1 MRYRVV
7 HITRYLSEN
16 RVSVGFNEAWLR
28 PLVGPGQ
35 ELLRFQLRVS
45 PEPSS
50 QSERTDY
57 FGNTVSVFSFYEGY
71 EQLVVR
77 AESEVCVAPPSVVA
91 GRESEPWE
99 GVRGS
104 LPGLAAT
111 LPAVIELSIGSPR
124 ATASPA
130 IAAYAA
136 ESFPPGRQVL
146 AGALDL
152 CRRVHA
158 DFKYEP
164 GATVVTTPVE
174 EAFDGRRG
182 VCQDFAHI
190 MLAALRSLGLPGA
203 YVSGYLRT
211 QPPPGKPRLVG
222 ADASHA
228 WASVY
233 CGALGWVDLDPTNDV
248 ITGQDH
254 ITVARG
260 RDYGDVPP
268 LRGVFIGGGQHTLEV
283 SVDVEPLK

>member
-7 HITRYLSEN
+7 HITRYLSES
-16 RVSVGFNEAWLR
+16 RISVGFNEAWLR
-28 PLVGPGQ
+28 PQSVPGQ
-35 ELLRFQLRVS
+35 ELLGFQLRVA

-50 QSERTDY
+50 QSERVDY
-57 FGNTVSVFSFYEGY
+57 FGNTVSVFAFYEGY

-77 AESEVCVAPPSVVA
+77 AESEVRVAPLRVA
-91 GRESEPWE
+91 PDAQSEAWE
-99 GVRGS
+99 EVRRS
-104 LPGLAAT
+104 LRGLAAT
-111 LPAVIELSIGSPR
+111 QPSLIELAIGSPR
-124 ATASPA
+124 ATASHA
-130 IAAYAA
+130 IAQYAGV
-136 ESFPPGRQVL
+136 SFPPGRPVL
-146 AGALDL
+146 AGAIDL
-152 CRRVHA
+152 CGRIYK

-190 MLAALRSLGLPGA
+190 MLAALRSVGLPCA

-211 QPPPGKPRLVG
+211 APPAGKPRLVG

-228 WASVY
+228 WVSVY
-233 CGALGWVDLDPTNDV
+233 CGQLGWVDMDPTNNIV
-248 ITGQDH
+248 TGQDH

-268 LRGVFIGGGQHTLEV
+268 LRGVFIGGGQHRLEV
-283 SVDVEPLK
+283 SVDVDQVK